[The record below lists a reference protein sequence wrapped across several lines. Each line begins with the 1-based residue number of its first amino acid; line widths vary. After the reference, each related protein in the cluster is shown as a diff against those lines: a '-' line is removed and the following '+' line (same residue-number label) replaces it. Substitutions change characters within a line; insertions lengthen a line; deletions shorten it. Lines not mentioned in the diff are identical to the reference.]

1 MRYILLLPVIA
12 VLGCAPATE
21 LDAASVAKKT
31 TGCAELAALYK
42 EAKNKKAE
50 IETSAAEKHSGDIE
64 EAVFA
69 WPSLLVKRM
78 DAFSDATAASKKM
91 KELKQEMAKQNC
103 AGAGEIRRP

>member
-12 VLGCAPATE
+12 VLGCAPATK

-31 TGCAELAALYK
+31 TGCTELAASYK

-50 IETSAAEKHSGDIE
+50 IETRAAEKHSGDIE

-91 KELKQEMAKQNC
+91 RELKKEMAEQNC